1 MKKIAIL
8 TMGVRLKDE
17 KGYTRFGYL
26 AEFLTGMGYQV
37 DLITTT
43 FQHWEKAQRDLKK
56 IKKDVKAGT
65 YPYKLRFIYE
75 PGYRKNID
83 PLRVI
88 SHRMAAKNL
97 KKMLEKGPSD
107 GKDYDL
113 IYAEIPTTLS
123 PPPACPAA
131 APTPGRGR
139 FPWPTTGS
147 SFWTSCPS
155 SPRRCWRSS
164 ASRWSATCCSIR

>member
-56 IKKDVKAGT
+56 IKKIELGLI
-65 YPYKLRFIYE
+65 P
-75 PGYRKNID
+75 
-83 PLRVI
+83 I
-88 SHRMAAKNL
+88 SFGLFMNL
-97 KKMLEKGPSD
+97 VT
-107 GKDYDL
+107 GKIL
-113 IYAEIPTTLS
+113 I
-123 PPPACPAA
+123 
-131 APTPGRGR
+131 
-139 FPWPTTGS
+139 
-147 SFWTSCPS
+147 
-155 SPRRCWRSS
+155 RC
-164 ASRWSATCCSIR
+164 A